1 MTDDVT
7 RDRAVRKPLS
17 SRGWSTCVG
26 FVVAL
31 LLLVVSACRPV
42 AGDDSLMGP
51 SDSCSEPC
59 LAVVATT
66 SVLADF
72 ASEIGGDRVQVA
84 SVVPVGGDPHK
95 FEPRPSDA
103 ALIAQAELVLD
114 NGLGLS
120 PWFHALASNVTGQLV
135 TLTDEVQA
143 QALDSS
149 GTPDPHMWMAPP
161 LVLEGYLPA
170 IERALAELDPAGASY
185 YARRAAKYRERLTA
199 LDNEL
204 RKEMATI
211 PESNRILVTTH
222 DAYSY
227 FARHYGLGEPV
238 TLVGVSTEQEPSAQ
252 TVAAMVAR
260 IRSARVPT
268 VFVETTV
275 NPAVLE
281 QAAKEG
287 GAQVGRPIY
296 GDSLGTPGS
305 GADTYEEMMR
315 ANVAALVAGLA
326 GTR

>member
-1 MTDDVT
+1 
-7 RDRAVRKPLS
+7 
-17 SRGWSTCVG
+17 
-26 FVVAL
+26 
-31 LLLVVSACRPV
+31 
-42 AGDDSLMGP
+42 MGS
-51 SDSCSEPC
+51 SDSCREPC

-72 ASEIGGDRVQVA
+72 AREIGGERVRVA

-120 PWFHALASNVTGQLV
+120 PWFHALATNVTGRLI
-135 TLTDEVQA
+135 TLTDEVEA

-185 YARRAAKYRERLTA
+185 YARRAAKYRERLSA
-199 LDNEL
+199 LDAEL
-204 RKEMATI
+204 QAEMATI
-211 PESNRILVTTH
+211 PEQNRVLVTTH

-238 TLVGVSTEQEPSAQ
+238 TLVGVSTEQEPSAK

-275 NPAVLE
+275 NSAVLE
-281 QAAKEG
+281 QAAREG
-287 GAQVGRPIY
+287 GAEIGRPIY
-296 GDSLGTPGS
+296 GDSLGSPGS
-305 GADTYEEMMR
+305 GAATYEEMMR
-315 ANVAALVAGLA
+315 ANVAALVAGLG